1 MDRGLRKEIEM
12 RGIFYPSFV
21 SGRGA
26 FGLLVLRLVTGAA
39 FIFHG
44 WPKIQ
49 NAFHWMDRENAPSPV
64 PDWLQALAAVS
75 EFGGG
80 IALILGFL
88 TLLAALGIGCT
99 MVAALAMVHIPN
111 GDPFVASKPGQSSFE
126 PAAVYLAIMILLLL
140 IGPGILSLDALLFRP
155 RFSPNER
162 PWSQLAVRQ

>member
-1 MDRGLRKEIEM
+1 MRGLL
-12 RGIFYPSFV
+12 YPNFV
-21 SGRGA
+21 GGRGA

-49 NAFHWMDRENAPSPV
+49 NAFHWMDRDNAPSGV
-64 PDWLQALAAVS
+64 PDWLQALAALS

-99 MVAALAMVHIPN
+99 MITALATVHIPH
-111 GDPFVASKPGQSSFE
+111 GDPFVASGPGQPSCE
-126 PAAVYLAIMILLLL
+126 PAAVYLAVMIALFFV
-140 IGPGILSLDALLFRP
+140 GPGLLSLDALLFRP
-155 RFSPNER
+155 KSPAGER
-162 PWSQLAVRQ
+162 PYVPLAVRQ

>member
-1 MDRGLRKEIEM
+1 MRGLL
-12 RGIFYPSFV
+12 YPSFV

-26 FGLLVLRLVTGAA
+26 FGVLVLRLVTGAA
-39 FIFHG
+39 FICHG

-49 NAFHWMDRENAPSPV
+49 NAFHWMDRDNAPSGV
-64 PDWLQALAAVS
+64 PDWLQALAALS

-99 MVAALAMVHIPN
+99 MVTALAMVHIPH

-126 PAAVYLAIMILLLL
+126 LAAVYLAIMILLFL
-140 IGPGILSLDALLFRP
+140 IGPGMLSVDAVLFRP
-155 RFSPNER
+155 KSPVAER
-162 PWSQLAVRQ
+162 PWSQLAMRQ